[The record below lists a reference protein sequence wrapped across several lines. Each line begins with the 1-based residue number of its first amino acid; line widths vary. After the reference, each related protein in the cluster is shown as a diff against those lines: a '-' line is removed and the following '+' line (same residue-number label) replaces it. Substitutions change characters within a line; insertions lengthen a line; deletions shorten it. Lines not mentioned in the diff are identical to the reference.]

1 MHVNRH
7 SVKLGN
13 LLKNVYKISG
23 SLAAATAR
31 SHNLCSIIIIDY
43 GGCGDCEGDPS
54 WSSVH
59 EGHVS
64 GGTLQ
69 GSLSLKTR
77 NPFRLSLEEHS
88 MLAKQSSVLGAGGWL
103 E

>member
-31 SHNLCSIIIIDY
+31 SQRTLLHNNY

-64 GGTLQ
+64 GVTLQ